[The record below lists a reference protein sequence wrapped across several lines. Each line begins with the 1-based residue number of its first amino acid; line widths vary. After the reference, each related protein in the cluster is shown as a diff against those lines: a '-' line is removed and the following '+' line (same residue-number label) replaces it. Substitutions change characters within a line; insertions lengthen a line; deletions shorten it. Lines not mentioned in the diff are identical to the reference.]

1 MTVMSDVY
9 VLVGEDRHLDVQVEV
24 FTNEAAAVRAAQQF
38 MQEHAWSTLDELN
51 LDPEDSEINDSMRAD
66 GWIYFQVYSIEGDS
80 VRVVKR
86 KLNEA

>member
-1 MTVMSDVY
+1 MSDVY

-24 FTNEAAAVRAAQQF
+24 FTDEVAAVRAAQQF
-38 MQEHAWSTLDELN
+38 IQEHASRTLDELD
-51 LDPEDSEINDSMRAD
+51 LDPEDSELNDAMRAD
-66 GWIYFQVYSIEGDS
+66 GWLYFQVYSVEGDS